1 MKKVKKISLAKKD
14 LTNNEQF
21 INEFLSAKGLST
33 IKGGY
38 GEWGN
43 EQLGRKFNQCICVK
57 PNGDIQ
63 PVDNMDGLWRR
74 FYKNRI

>member
-1 MKKVKKISLAKKD
+1 MKKVKKISLSKKD

-43 EQLGRKFNQCICVK
+43 SNYAESTYV
-57 PNGDIQ
+57 
-63 PVDNMDGLWRR
+63 RR
-74 FYKNRI
+74 